1 MYFKS
6 HHEKARHYLD
16 LYTNN
21 ISKHKLRALLY
32 RFLFT
37 FHLRKDYKQ
46 FKGGHKLCQKG
57 KGHQSGTKKH

>member
-1 MYFKS
+1 MHFKS

-46 FKGGHKLCQKG
+46 FKGGQNSCQRKV
-57 KGHQSGTKKH
+57 QSQNGTKKH